1 MEHLEMPSGQL
12 VFAGQ
17 RAPSAEMYAFEFGR
31 TKARGE
37 LALSAAKQ
45 REQRML
51 NATVSLSPG
60 TGEEEAKGTFQRM
73 TPEVLEEYRRW
84 DEGGRVGRRP
94 AARPPAKAD
103 TAVGPPRVFNLMT
116 RQEQAPNPAS
126 RVTLGRERDALGMP
140 RVTLDWRLTP
150 LDRRSFRAFYEVLG
164 RELGRSGVGRV
175 RMNEWVTSTDP
186 AWPASLGGGWHHM
199 GTTRMHDDPKQGV
212 VDANCRMHGVGNLS
226 IAGASVYPT
235 GGCANPTLTLVALS
249 LRLSDRLRTVLG

>member
-1 MEHLEMPSGQL
+1 MESPRFFHL
-12 VFAGQ
+12 A
-17 RAPSAEMYAFEFGR
+17 
-31 TKARGE
+31 
-37 LALSAAKQ
+37 
-45 REQRML
+45 
-51 NATVSLSPG
+51 
-60 TGEEEAKGTFQRM
+60 
-73 TPEVLEEYRRW
+73 
-84 DEGGRVGRRP
+84 
-94 AARPPAKAD
+94 
-103 TAVGPPRVFNLMT
+103 T

-140 RVTLDWRLTP
+140 RATLDWRLTS

-175 RMNEWVTSTDP
+175 RMLDWVSSGSES
-186 AWPASLGGGWHHM
+186 WPASLGGGWHHM

-249 LRLSDRLRTVLG
+249 LRLSDRLKSALG